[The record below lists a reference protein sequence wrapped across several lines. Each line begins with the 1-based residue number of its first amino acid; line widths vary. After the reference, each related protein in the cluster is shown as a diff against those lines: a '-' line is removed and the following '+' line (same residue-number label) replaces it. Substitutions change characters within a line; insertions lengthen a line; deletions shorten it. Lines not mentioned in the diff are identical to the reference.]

1 MPILPAA
8 QATCCT
14 TNFSATPKSEDTVF
28 VHPNNLFEAHK
39 NMSYKSL
46 LVTKIITYFK
56 SQCAKKF
63 VSNSLRLVDCAIG
76 LVNTVLNWPAG
87 QVKFFGEFKLQKNCI
102 QSCSSNTFFRA
113 VKETLRLVHARYSLP
128 KWQTVKLTFFTPWV
142 PLQIGGKSL
151 IIQKWIKSPIKN
163 FAGLSF
169 RIL

>member
-1 MPILPAA
+1 MYWISTRDVA
-8 QATCCT
+8 QQI
-14 TNFSATPKSEDTVF
+14 SVQ
-28 VHPNNLFEAHK
+28 HPRVKTLYLFIHITYLRPK

-113 VKETLRLVHARYSLP
+113 VKETLGLVHARYSLP
-128 KWQTVKLTFFTPWV
+128 KWQAVKLTCFTPWV
-142 PLQIGGKSL
+142 PLANPS
-151 IIQKWIKSPIKN
+151 SSKN
-163 FAGLSF
+163 ESNPP
-169 RIL
+169 